1 MVVSTHAKK
10 HKLKTSTSPPCVIF
24 CEELFLPSKKKK
36 CYSAVNNDVDRD
48 PLVAA
53 HVAAQSHFS
62 LRPNIY
68 LWEIEVSFLVNMNDA
83 AVLTLVFPT
92 I

>member
-1 MVVSTHAKK
+1 MVVSSHGKK
-10 HKLKTSTSPPCVIF
+10 RGLKTSTSPPCVIF

-48 PLVAA
+48 PLVGA
-53 HVAAQSHFS
+53 HIAAQSHFS

-68 LWEIEVSFLVNMNDA
+68 L
-83 AVLTLVFPT
+83 
-92 I
+92 